1 MISEK
6 DTTVVKT
13 FRQMKTNVTQERHTS
28 SLKRPL
34 LFIQFNSSAVRTK
47 GEEATLEC
55 WYAAHICNSITVED
69 TDSNNLHNIR
79 TVLIKY
85 SEKKNVHHSIT
96 LICMYIIC
104 FNSSIIQIR
113 KFNKILRIIRYCP
126 LMMTTSFKKKALCF
140 SHLKPCN
147 RRVSTQASHD
157 EPLR

>member
-55 WYAAHICNSITVED
+55 
-69 TDSNNLHNIR
+69 
-79 TVLIKY
+79 
-85 SEKKNVHHSIT
+85 
-96 LICMYIIC
+96 
-104 FNSSIIQIR
+104 
-113 KFNKILRIIRYCP
+113 
-126 LMMTTSFKKKALCF
+126 
-140 SHLKPCN
+140 
-147 RRVSTQASHD
+147 
-157 EPLR
+157 